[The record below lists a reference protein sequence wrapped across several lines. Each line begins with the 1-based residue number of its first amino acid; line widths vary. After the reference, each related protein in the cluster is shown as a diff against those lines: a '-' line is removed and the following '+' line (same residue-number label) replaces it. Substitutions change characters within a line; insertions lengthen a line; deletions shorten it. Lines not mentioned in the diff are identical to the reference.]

1 MARNALLL
9 KKTAQKTRKEAL
21 KNVRILRINFF
32 CVFESKTVKLSTAN
46 DRALCRRRKRTD
58 GGF

>member
-21 KNVRILRINFF
+21 KNVRILMMNFL
-32 CVFESKTVKLSTAN
+32 CVFESKTAKLSTAD

-58 GGF
+58 GVF